1 MFLKRMPLKCKIM
14 AEKQDIRENAMS
26 GGTPARLRGLAA
38 NGNSISPT
46 VAEVMNAMPVA
57 NMERKGL
64 AERCQGR
71 TLYSLE
77 PNEFIDIPVLYYGIY
92 MFVNET
98 IDGVSLL
105 IQIAYSKANTK
116 IILDPSGIQ
125 GLRFKLEKLNDGDKS
140 IRVTNLNS
148 TTLQRFSLNRL

>member
-1 MFLKRMPLKCKIM
+1 MPLKCKNM
-14 AEKQDIRENAMS
+14 AEDIRENAMS

-38 NGNSISPT
+38 NGDSISPT

-57 NMERKGL
+57 TMERKGL
-64 AERCQGR
+64 AEICQGR
-71 TLYSLE
+71 TFYTLE
-77 PNEFIDIPVLYYGIY
+77 PNEFIDIPILYYGIY
-92 MFVNET
+92 MFVSET
-98 IDGVSLL
+98 IDGISLL

-140 IRVTNLNS
+140 IRVTNLS
-148 TTLQRFSLNRL
+148 SSLLQRFSLNRL

>member
-1 MFLKRMPLKCKIM
+1 MPIKCKIM
-14 AEKQDIRENAMS
+14 AEMQDIRENAMS

-57 NMERKGL
+57 NMGRKGL
-64 AERCQGR
+64 ADICQGR
-71 TLYSLE
+71 TFYSLE
-77 PNEFIDIPVLYYGIY
+77 PNEFIDIPILYYGIY

-98 IDGVSLL
+98 IDGISLL

-125 GLRFKLEKLNDGDKS
+125 DMRFKLEKLNDGDKS
-140 IRVTNLNS
+140 IRVTNLS
-148 TTLQRFSLNRL
+148 PSFLQRFSLNRL